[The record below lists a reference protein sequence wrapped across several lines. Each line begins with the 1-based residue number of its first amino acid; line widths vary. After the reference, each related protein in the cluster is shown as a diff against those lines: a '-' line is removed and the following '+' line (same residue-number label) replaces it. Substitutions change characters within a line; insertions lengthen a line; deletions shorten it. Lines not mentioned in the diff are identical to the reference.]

1 MALSQVQRRVA
12 DSNARFRTC
21 VFGRRAG
28 KTTLA
33 IREMIKW
40 ASKPNQNIWYVSP
53 SYRMSKE
60 IVWHKLCDIL
70 MKLRWVAKKNESELT
85 LYLKNGSQIS
95 LKGSDN
101 RDSLRGR
108 AIDFL
113 VLDEAADIHPSTFYE
128 VLRSS
133 LADTNGHAMFAGTP
147 KGLGNF
153 LKDLYDKSATNED
166 WESFHATTL
175 EGGFVTE
182 EEIEEAKHILDSR
195 TFAQEMMADF
205 VESGQKIFYNF
216 NLEESVKP
224 FTGDVPKTIYVAE
237 DFNVGFLTAVIFD
250 IEQDGTMHAFDEIV
264 LSSSN
269 TDEMVEEIRNRYPTQ
284 KVICFPDPSAKA
296 NKTSA
301 GGRTDISILQNAGFV
316 VKAPNK
322 HNPVRDTINA
332 VNSMLKNAQGV
343 RRMFFDPRCKQ
354 TITSMDRWQ
363 YKEGSMI
370 PEKDGAVDHS
380 HLCDCVRYITDY
392 LHPIRKQFVAQQPQR
407 WGHKIGVQ

>member
-1 MALSQVQRRVA
+1 MPLSAIQSSVA
-12 DSNARFRTC
+12 KSNARFRTC

-33 IREMIKW
+33 IREMIKY
-40 ASKPNQNIWYVSP
+40 ASKPNRNIWYVSP

-60 IVWHKLCDIL
+60 IVWHKLTDIL
-70 MKLRWVAKKNESELT
+70 RNLRWIAKKNESDLT
-85 LYLKNGSQIS
+85 VYLKNGSSIS

-108 AIDFL
+108 KLDFL
-113 VLDEAADIHPSTFYE
+113 VMDEVADIHPSTFYE
-128 VLRSS
+128 ILRPA
-133 LADTNGHAMFAGTP
+133 LADSRGHALFAGTP

-153 LKDLYDKSATNED
+153 LKDLYDKSMIDKN

-175 EGGFVTE
+175 DGGFVSE
-182 EEIEEAKHILDSR
+182 EEIEEAKQILDSR
-195 TFAQEMMADF
+195 TFAQEMLADF

-216 NLEESVKP
+216 KLDESVKP
-224 FTGDVPKTIYVAE
+224 YDEPTPNIIYIGE
-237 DFNVGFLTAVIFD
+237 DFNVGFMTAVLFD
-250 IEQDGTMHAFDEIV
+250 CKQDGTMHAFDEIV

-269 TDEMVEEIRNRYPTQ
+269 TDEMVQEIRNRYPTQ
-284 KVICFPDPSAKA
+284 KIVCFPDPSANAK
-296 NKTSA
+296 KSSA
-301 GGRTDISILQNAGFV
+301 GGRTDISILSNAGFV
-316 VKAPNK
+316 VKAPHK

-332 VNSMLKNAQGV
+332 VNSMLMSANGQ
-343 RRMFFDPRCKQ
+343 RRMFFDPGCKQ

-392 LHPIRKQFVAQQPQR
+392 LHPIRKQFAPQPVGR
-407 WGHKIGVQ
+407 WGHKTF

>member
-1 MALSQVQRRVA
+1 MPLSAIQSSVA
-12 DSNARFRTC
+12 KSNARFRTC

-33 IREMIKW
+33 IREMIKY
-40 ASKPNQNIWYVSP
+40 ASKPNRNIWYVSP

-60 IVWHKLCDIL
+60 IVWHKLTDIL
-70 MKLRWVAKKNESELT
+70 RNLRWIAKKNESDLT
-85 LYLKNGSQIS
+85 VYLKNGSSIS

-108 AIDFL
+108 KLDFL
-113 VLDEAADIHPSTFYE
+113 VMDEVADIHPSTFYE
-128 VLRSS
+128 ILRPA
-133 LADTNGHAMFAGTP
+133 LADSRGHALFAGTP

-153 LKDLYDKSATNED
+153 LKDLYDKSMIDKN

-175 EGGFVTE
+175 DGGFVSE
-182 EEIEEAKHILDSR
+182 EEIEEAKQILDSR
-195 TFAQEMMADF
+195 TFAQEMLADF

-216 NLEESVKP
+216 KLDQSVKP
-224 FTGDVPKTIYVAE
+224 YDEPTPDIIYVGE
-237 DFNVGFLTAVIFD
+237 DFNVGFMTAVLFD
-250 IEQDGTMHAFDEIV
+250 CKQDGTMHAFDEIV

-269 TDEMVEEIRNRYPTQ
+269 TDEMVTEIRNRYPTQ
-284 KVICFPDPSAKA
+284 KIVCFPDPSANAK
-296 NKTSA
+296 KSSA
-301 GGRTDISILQNAGFV
+301 GGRTDISILSNAGFV
-316 VKAPNK
+316 VKAPHK

-332 VNSMLKNAQGV
+332 VNSMLMSANGQ

-392 LHPIRKQFVAQQPQR
+392 LHPIRKQFAPQTVGR
-407 WGHKIGVQ
+407 WGHKTF

>member
-1 MALSQVQRRVA
+1 MPLSAVQAKVA
-12 DSNARFRTC
+12 KSNARFRTC

-33 IREMIKW
+33 IREMIKF
-40 ASKPNQNIWYVSP
+40 ASNPNSNIWYVSP

-70 MKLRWVAKKNESELT
+70 LDLRWVAKKNESDLT

-108 AIDFL
+108 KIDFL
-113 VLDEAADIHPSTFYE
+113 VLDEVADINRSVFFE
-128 VLRSS
+128 VLRPA
-133 LADTNGHAMFAGTP
+133 LADSRGHALFAGTP

-153 LKDLYDKSATNED
+153 LKDLYDKSLVDEN

-175 EGGFVTE
+175 EGGFVSE
-182 EEIEEAKHILDSR
+182 EEIEEAKHILDTR
-195 TFAQEMMADF
+195 TFAQEMLADF

-216 NLEESVKP
+216 DLDHSVQPYEKDIP
-224 FTGDVPKTIYVAE
+224 RTIHIGH
-237 DFNVGFLTAVIFD
+237 DFNVGFMTAVMFD
-250 IEQDGTMHAFDEIV
+250 VQADGTLWAFDEIV
-264 LSSSN
+264 LTSSN
-269 TDEMVEEIRNRYPTQ
+269 TDEMVKEIKNRFPTN
-284 KVICFPDPSAKA
+284 KIVCYPDPSAKA
-296 NKTSA
+296 QKSSA
-301 GGRTDISILQNAGFV
+301 GGRTDISILQNAGFI
-316 VKAPNK
+316 VKAPNR

-332 VNSMLKNAQGV
+332 TNSMLKNAGGV
-343 RRMFFDPRCKQ
+343 RRMYFDPKCRQ

-392 LHPIRKQFVAQQPQR
+392 LNPIRKHFEPQPLKR
-407 WGHKIGVQ
+407 WGHQTF